1 MIRLE
6 QFSHL
11 VCNPET
17 PIREALDRINSASP
31 HLFQVVVGNDGRVLG
46 TVTDGDVRRA
56 MLCGITI
63 DDAVGQ
69 CMHDSPIIGRAG
81 DDEGNRA
88 KLSAALFLPVVDVAG
103 RVQHILVQYPKG
115 QIIRQAL
122 VMAGGYGN
130 RLGERTRDIPKPLLP
145 VGDRPIL
152 EHVLRHLE
160 DAGISEIHIAVHYL
174 AEKIQAFVA
183 ARRNRARI
191 DLIHEPE
198 PLGTAGALGHFPGPI
213 EGPILVVNGDVVT
226 RADIKAL
233 SEFHLDRGYDG
244 TIAVT
249 RYDVRV
255 PFGVLRHNK
264 DGLFAGIDEKPTFHH
279 FVAAGIYCLSPDF
292 VALVP
297 RDRPVDMPEVLE
309 IGHRA
314 GLRIGLFP
322 VHEYWID
329 VGEPA
334 DLEAAESVLADEG

>member
-1 MIRLE
+1 MIRLKK
-6 QFSHL
+6 FSHL

-31 HLFQVVVGNDGRVLG
+31 HLFQVVVGDDGRVLG

-56 MLCGITI
+56 MLRDVTI
-63 DDAVGQ
+63 DDRVSR
-69 CMHDSPIIGRAG
+69 CMHGSPAIGRAG
-81 DDEGNRA
+81 DDEGNHA
-88 KLSAALFLPVVDVAG
+88 KLSTASFLPVVDGAG
-103 RVQHILVQYPKG
+103 RIQHILVRRPKE
-115 QIIRQAL
+115 RAVTHAL
-122 VMAGGYGN
+122 IMAGGYGN
-130 RLGERTRDIPKPLLP
+130 RLGKRTRDIPKPLLS
-145 VGDRPIL
+145 VGGRPIL
-152 EHVLRHLE
+152 DHVLKQLE
-160 DAGISEIHIAVHYL
+160 DGGVSEIHIAVHYL
-174 AEKIQAFVA
+174 ADKIRSFIET
-183 ARRNRARI
+183 RRNRVRI
-191 DLIHEPE
+191 ELIYEAD

-213 EGPILVVNGDVVT
+213 ERPILVVNGDVVT

-233 SEFHLDRGYDG
+233 GEFHLDHGYDG

-314 GLRIGLFP
+314 GLHIGLFP